1 VHTLSLGANYA
12 ASDKLNLYLNAIYNL
27 AEAEMDGVYLSEDK
41 ANFTPD
47 LSNPGDVTL
56 IGSYAKFDDEGRI
69 TKVEN
74 YSDLEY
80 TQIELAL
87 GGQYDFSE
95 EFYMTAQAGVD
106 FFDDAEEYVYG
117 DQDGTVYSGYLGF
130 GYKF

>member
-1 VHTLSLGANYA
+1 MHTLSLGANYA

-27 AEAEMDGVYLSEDK
+27 AEAEMDGVYLTTDNS
-41 ANFTPD
+41 NLTPD
-47 LSNPGDVTL
+47 TTL
-56 IGSYAKFDDEGRI
+56 AENAALIKYYTNFEGRI
-69 TKVEN
+69 AKVEN

>member
-1 VHTLSLGANYA
+1 VHTLSLTADYA

-27 AEAEMDGVYLSEDK
+27 AEAEMDGVYLTEP
-41 ANFTPD
+41 FTPD
-47 LSNPGDVTL
+47 DIAANAAL
-56 IGSYAKFDDEGRI
+56 IGYYSDFEGRI

-87 GGQYDFSE
+87 GGQYDFNE